1 MKAFPTFARATP
13 DAVPAEERTPSESDK
28 EAGVQ
33 VNSNN
38 ANFEGLTPEFQRGI
52 QKMQAT
58 TQVWSTTHLVLAYI
72 NIWVIY
78 FVTALQGT
86 MSGALTPYVTSS
98 FQEHSLTATVSIVSS
113 LMSGL
118 CILPLAKIV
127 DIWGRPNGFICSVV
141 LSIVGLVMMAG
152 CNNVE
157 TYAAAQV
164 FYGIG
169 QTGVNFALTL
179 FIADTSQLKNRGLM
193 FAFVSSP
200 YIATVWCSGPAA
212 QSFPKHGGFR
222 WGFGTFSI
230 VLPAVCLPL
239 WGLFAWNYRKAKKAG
254 LIPEEKS
261 GRTFAESL
269 KYYAIELDIVGI
281 FLIAAGMALFL
292 LPFSLYSYQKDQWR
306 SPMIIAMIIVGGLLV
321 VAFAMWERY
330 GAPKKYMPF
339 ELLADR
345 TVLGAYFSSFLQ
357 VVNNLTVTEASYAL
371 VVGALIRVNGR
382 FKWIA
387 LCFGVPLT
395 ILGVGLM
402 LKFRQP
408 DSPLG
413 YIIMCQ
419 IFIAFSGGSL
429 VICEQVAVM
438 AATTQQYI
446 AVVIAVENVFTYTGG
461 AIGSTIAGAIWTGVF
476 PKKLVEYLP
485 AESQGNFTSIYGD
498 LTIQLSYPVGSP
510 TRIAIQDAYGEAQK
524 MMIIAATAVL
534 AIAVVCVA
542 FWRDIKVKDFRQ
554 VTGNVI

>member
-72 NIWVIY
+72 SIWVIY

-86 MSGALTPYVTSS
+86 MAGALTPYVTSS

-141 LSIVGLVMMAG
+141 LSIIGLVMMAG

-169 QTGVNFALTL
+169 QTGVNFALKL

-269 KYYAIELDIVGI
+269 KYYAIEFDIVGI

-292 LPFSLYSYQKDQWR
+292 LPFSLYSYQKDQ
-306 SPMIIAMIIVGGLLV
+306 
-321 VAFAMWERY
+321 
-330 GAPKKYMPF
+330 
-339 ELLADR
+339 
-345 TVLGAYFSSFLQ
+345 
-357 VVNNLTVTEASYAL
+357 
-371 VVGALIRVNGR
+371 
-382 FKWIA
+382 
-387 LCFGVPLT
+387 
-395 ILGVGLM
+395 
-402 LKFRQP
+402 
-408 DSPLG
+408 
-413 YIIMCQ
+413 
-419 IFIAFSGGSL
+419 
-429 VICEQVAVM
+429 
-438 AATTQQYI
+438 
-446 AVVIAVENVFTYTGG
+446 
-461 AIGSTIAGAIWTGVF
+461 
-476 PKKLVEYLP
+476 
-485 AESQGNFTSIYGD
+485 
-498 LTIQLSYPVGSP
+498 
-510 TRIAIQDAYGEAQK
+510 
-524 MMIIAATAVL
+524 
-534 AIAVVCVA
+534 
-542 FWRDIKVKDFRQ
+542 
-554 VTGNVI
+554 